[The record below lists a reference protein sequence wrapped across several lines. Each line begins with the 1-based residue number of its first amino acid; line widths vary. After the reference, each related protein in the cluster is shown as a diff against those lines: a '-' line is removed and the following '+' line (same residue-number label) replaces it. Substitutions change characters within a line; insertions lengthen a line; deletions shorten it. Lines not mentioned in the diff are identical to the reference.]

1 MSEYHRVAIVGATG
15 AVGNTLMSIL
25 EERAFP
31 MASLK
36 LLASHRSAGEVLTFK
51 DRPIMVEELTHDSF
65 DDVDLVFS
73 SAGSSVSKE
82 FIPTAIGEGCLI
94 IDNTSAFRMDAQTPL
109 VVPEVNMSAAI
120 KHNGLIANPNCSTI
134 QMVVA
139 LKPIYDRVG
148 IKRIVVSTY
157 QSVSGKSGAAVLELV
172 EQTTAALEGRP
183 IEPDKFSHQ
192 MAFNVAFDWPF
203 TDTGDSE
210 EEVKMVNETRKIL
223 EDDTIA
229 VSATT
234 VRVPVFFA
242 HSESINVETEDKLS
256 ADDARQL
263 LSGSPGVVVMDDPA
277 KREYPLAVDAAGRDE
292 VFVGRIREDRSIEN
306 GLNLWVVADNLRKGA
321 ALNAIQIAEMLD
333 NISV

>member
-1 MSEYHRVAIVGATG
+1 MSEHHRVAIVGATG

-31 MASLK
+31 IASLK
-36 LLASHRSAGEVLTFK
+36 LLASHRSAGEILTFK
-51 DRPIMVEELTHDSF
+51 DQPIMVEKLTHDSF

-73 SAGSSVSKE
+73 SAGSSISKE
-82 FIPTAIGEGCLI
+82 FIPTAIDKNCLV
-94 IDNTSAFRMDAQTPL
+94 IDNTSAFRMDADTPL
-109 VVPEVNMSAAI
+109 VVPEVNMRAAI
-120 KHNGLIANPNCSTI
+120 KHKGLIANPNCSTI

-157 QSVSGKSGAAVLELV
+157 QSVSGKSGSAVLELV
-172 EQTTAALEGRP
+172 DQTTAALEGRP
-183 IEPDKFSHQ
+183 IEPDKFPHQ

-203 TDTGDSE
+203 LDSGDSE

-256 ADDARQL
+256 AEEARQL
-263 LSGSPGVVVMDDPA
+263 LSESPGVVVMDDPA
-277 KREYPLAVDAAGRDE
+277 NRKYPLAVDVAGRDE
-292 VFVGRIREDRSIEN
+292 VYVGRIREDRSIEN

-333 NISV
+333 RISV

>member
-1 MSEYHRVAIVGATG
+1 MSEHHHVAIVGATG
-15 AVGNTLMSIL
+15 AVGNTLMAIL
-25 EERAFP
+25 EERTFP
-31 MASLK
+31 IASLR
-36 LLASHRSAGEVLTFK
+36 LLASHRSAGEILTYK
-51 DRPIMVEELTHDSF
+51 DQPIMVEELTHDSF

-73 SAGSSVSKE
+73 SAGSSISKE
-82 FIPTAIGEGCLI
+82 FIPTAIAKGCLV
-94 IDNTSAFRMDAQTPL
+94 IDNTSAFRMDADTPL
-109 VVPEVNMSAAI
+109 VVPEVNLSAAI
-120 KHNGLIANPNCSTI
+120 KHKGLIANPNCSTI

-157 QSVSGKSGAAVLELV
+157 QSVSGKSGSAVFELED
-172 EQTTAALEGRP
+172 QTTAALEGRP
-183 IEPDKFSHQ
+183 IEPDKFPHQ

-203 TDTGDSE
+203 TDSGESE
-210 EEVKMVNETRKIL
+210 EEVKMANETRKIL

-256 ADDARQL
+256 AAEARQL
-263 LSGSPGVVVMDDPA
+263 LSESPGVVVMDNPA
-277 KREYPLAVDAAGRDE
+277 KKEYPLAVDVAGKDE
-292 VFVGRIREDRSIEN
+292 VYVGRIREDYSIEN

-333 NISV
+333 RISV

>member
-1 MSEYHRVAIVGATG
+1 VSEKHRVAIVGATG

-31 MASLK
+31 IASLK
-36 LLASHRSAGEVLTFK
+36 LLASHRSAGEILTFK
-51 DRPIMVEELTHDSF
+51 DEPIMVEKLTHDSF
-65 DDVDLVFS
+65 DDVNLVFS
-73 SAGSSVSKE
+73 SAGSSISKE
-82 FIPTAIGEGCLI
+82 FIPTAIDKGCLV
-94 IDNTSAFRMDAQTPL
+94 IDNTSAFRMDADTPL
-109 VVPEVNMSAAI
+109 VVPEVNMRAAM

-157 QSVSGKSGAAVLELV
+157 QSVSGKSGSAVLELV
-172 EQTTAALEGRP
+172 DQTTAALEGRP
-183 IEPDKFSHQ
+183 IEPDKFPHQ

-203 TDTGDSE
+203 TDSGDSE
-210 EEVKMVNETRKIL
+210 EEMKMVVETRKIL
-223 EDDTIA
+223 ENDTIA

-256 ADDARQL
+256 AEEVRQL
-263 LSGSPGVVVMDDPA
+263 LSESPGVVVMDEPA
-277 KREYPLAVDAAGRDE
+277 NRKYPLAVDVAGTDE
-292 VFVGRIREDRSIEN
+292 VYVGRIREDRSIEN

-333 NISV
+333 RISV

>member
-31 MASLK
+31 IASLK
-36 LLASHRSAGEVLTFK
+36 LLASHRSAGEILTFK
-51 DRPIMVEELTHDSF
+51 DQPIMVEELTHDSF
-65 DDVDLVFS
+65 NDVDLVFS
-73 SAGSSVSKE
+73 SAGSSISKE
-82 FIPTAIGEGCLI
+82 FIPIAIDKGCLV
-94 IDNTSAFRMDAQTPL
+94 IDNTSAFRMDADTPL
-109 VVPEVNMSAAI
+109 VVPEVNMDAAI
-120 KHNGLIANPNCSTI
+120 RHNGLIANPNCSTI

-157 QSVSGKSGAAVLELV
+157 QSVSGKSGSAVLELV
-172 EQTTAALEGRP
+172 DQTTSALEGRP
-183 IEPDKFSHQ
+183 IEPDKFPHQ

-203 TDTGDSE
+203 TDSGDSE
-210 EEVKMVNETRKIL
+210 EEMKMVNETRKIL
-223 EDDTIA
+223 EDETIA

-242 HSESINVETEDKLS
+242 HSESVNVETKDKLS
-256 ADDARQL
+256 AEDARQL
-263 LSGSPGVVVMDDPA
+263 LSESPGVVVLDNPT
-277 KREYPLAVDAAGRDE
+277 KREYPLAVDVAGKDE
-292 VFVGRIREDRSIEN
+292 VYVGRVREDRSIEN

-333 NISV
+333 RISV